1 MTAVLLAAILLP
13 MLSVPLLVWAGARW
27 GSRAGRV
34 ALVVPL
40 TSLALIGWLL
50 SGAEAMTERVV
61 TIPWIPSLGIELSFI
76 VDGLS
81 LFFGLVVSAMG
92 VLVTL
97 YASSYLDDHYRDHG
111 RFYAYLMLFMASM
124 LGCVFSENLLLLFV
138 FWEMTGISSFLL
150 IGFLHDKQ
158 DSRDGARMALF
169 TTGGAGLAMLAGVVL
184 LGEVT
189 GTYSLVA
196 LRDGAM
202 TQSMAEHGASWDGIL
217 TVAFVLMM
225 IGALAKS
232 AQFPFHYWL
241 PNAMAAPTPV
251 SAYLHSAT
259 MVKLGVFFIARIFP
273 IAAML
278 EAWTP
283 LLVSIGFLTM
293 LLGAIFAL
301 LSHDLKGVLAYS
313 TVSQLGFLV
322 GFYGMSNT
330 DGASLDL
337 LHVASHVFYKGCLFM
352 VVGIVDHAAGS
363 RDLRKLGGLS
373 RRLPAL
379 TIITLIAAASM
390 AGLPGTMG
398 FISKEYMLKAKFDH
412 WHSDAWLNWLPLTL
426 VIIASLVKVLFSIRL
441 VRSTFFGPLPSEIDE
456 HFHKPSGWMLI
467 SPAILAGCCLT
478 FGLWPDLISPALR
491 TLSVEGLHLETSI
504 HLKIWHGWTREFWT
518 SLGIMGLG
526 AFAWLLLGAG
536 RLNRAGIP
544 SWLRFDQAF
553 NAFMNAIPAIA
564 KKITSLTRADRPM
577 DYLPIILGTIFVSVG
592 SLIVVHGARLLE
604 LTGLRGDWRVS
615 ELLDPLR
622 SFVLLLVAIAV
633 LMVTTLRRWT
643 TQLVA
648 LGTVGFLLTFYFVLF
663 RAPDLAMT
671 QILVEAATL
680 ILVLM
685 LLSRFPRA
693 AETGERE
700 SRPAATR
707 RIMNIVVAVIA
718 GLTVTAFT
726 FVVATSKHAEPAGD
740 FYLKQSVPAAKGTN
754 AVNTILVDFRGFD
767 TLMEVTVLLIATL
780 GALGLLMRYRRTEAE
795 AKAGPMGPPGMG
807 VIHETDAERE
817 RWTDR

>member
-27 GSRAGRV
+27 GHRVGRFAV
-34 ALVVPL
+34 VVPMI
-40 TSLALIGWLL
+40 SLGLIGWLL
-50 SGAEAMTERVV
+50 SEAAPMTERVV

-169 TTGGAGLAMLAGVVL
+169 TTGGAGLVMLAGVVL
-184 LGEVT
+184 LGELT

-196 LRDGAM
+196 LREGAM
-202 TQSMAEHGASWDGIL
+202 SSALAEHGDAWDGML
-217 TVAFVLMM
+217 SVAFVLMLV
-225 IGALAKS
+225 GALAKS

-259 MVKLGVFFIARIFP
+259 MVKLGIFLIARIFP

-283 LLVSIGFLTM
+283 LLVAIGFLTM

-301 LSHDLKGVLAYS
+301 ASHDLKGVLAYS

-322 GFYGMSNT
+322 GFYGMSDAGGT
-330 DGASLDL
+330 SHDL

-352 VVGIVDHAAGS
+352 VVGIVDHAAGT

-373 RRLPAL
+373 RRLPLL
-379 TIITLIAAASM
+379 TIIAVIATASM
-390 AGLPGTMG
+390 AGLPGTLG
-398 FISKEYMLKAKFDH
+398 FISKEYMLKTKFEY
-412 WHSDAWLNWLPLTL
+412 WQGDAWLYWFPLVL
-426 VIIASLVKVLFSIRL
+426 VVVASVVKVIFSIRI
-441 VRSTFFGPLPSEIDE
+441 VRSTFFGPLPREIDAN
-456 HFHKPSGWMLI
+456 FHTPSAWMLV
-467 SPAILAGCCLT
+467 SPAILAGCCLV
-478 FGLWPDLISPALR
+478 FGLWPDLISPLLR
-491 TLSVEGLHLETSI
+491 TLSVEGLHVEKVQ

-518 SLGIMGLG
+518 SMGIVGIG
-526 AFAWLLLGAG
+526 ALAWMLLGAG
-536 RLNRAGIP
+536 RLGRAGIP
-544 SWLRFDQAF
+544 GLLRFDHAF
-553 NAFMNAIPAIA
+553 NAVMNAVPSIA

-577 DYLPIILGTIFVSVG
+577 DYLPIILGTIFISVG
-592 SLIVVHGARLLE
+592 TLIVVHGSKLFE
-604 LTGLRGDWRVS
+604 LTGLREGWRLS

-693 AETGERE
+693 AETGERT
-700 SRPAATR
+700 SRPGASR
-707 RIMNIVVAVIA
+707 RIVNVVVAVVA
-718 GLTVTAFT
+718 GMTVTAFT
-726 FVVATSKHAEPAGD
+726 FIVASSKHPEPAGN
-740 FYLKQSVPAAKGTN
+740 FYIEQSVPAAKGTN

-807 VIHETDAERE
+807 VIHETEAERE